1 MTSAEVFVL
10 AVMRWGFICQGGTWN
25 RKCQAHASMLHTYQK
40 NGGSSVSLLREQAF
54 LLLLVCREVC
64 EVPPVSHHVSQIK
77 ISTVQSSRRNICNRL
92 MRDCGT
98 ELVSEEMR
106 WLRQLMNLTLRCYY
120 CLFLH
125 CAGALCSCLHSPA
138 RTTCWHSVASAI
150 PPNNSARHLKHILS
164 VSSVSYD
171 TSQLIS

>member
-10 AVMRWGFICQGGTWN
+10 AVMRQGFICQGGTWN
-25 RKCQAHASMLHTYQK
+25 RKCQAHASVLHTSQK
-40 NGGSSVSLLREQAF
+40 NGGSSVSPLRASVFAAACLQRGLRGAS
-54 LLLLVCREVC
+54 C
-64 EVPPVSHHVSQIK
+64 ESSCITDK

-106 WLRQLMNLTLRCYY
+106 WQRQLMNLTLRCYY

-138 RTTCWHSVASAI
+138 RTTCWHSVAVAI

>member
-1 MTSAEVFVL
+1 MGFYLPRRYLEQKMSGTCIYAAYLLEKWGQLCLSLERASVFAAACL
-10 AVMRWGFICQGGTWN
+10 QRGLRG
-25 RKCQAHASMLHTYQK
+25 ASCE
-40 NGGSSVSLLREQAF
+40 SS
-54 LLLLVCREVC
+54 C
-64 EVPPVSHHVSQIK
+64 ITDK

-106 WLRQLMNLTLRCYY
+106 WQRQLMNLTLRCYY